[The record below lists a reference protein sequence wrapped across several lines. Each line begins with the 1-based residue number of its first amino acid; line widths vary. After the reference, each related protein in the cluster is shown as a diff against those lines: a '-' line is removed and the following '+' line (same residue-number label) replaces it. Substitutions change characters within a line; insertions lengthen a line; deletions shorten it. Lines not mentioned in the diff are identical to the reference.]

1 MPYYPAIKDY
11 LSITDY
17 YKTITPIHEKYSH
30 EIPLKENVKEVLK
43 DLDKDGSGEIEP
55 EEFTKLIRNIL
66 TALVEN

>member
-1 MPYYPAIKDY
+1 MSKNEEK
-11 LSITDY
+11 LSSTKYWIETT
-17 YKTITPIHEKYSH
+17 KSNFGTI
-30 EIPLKENVKEVLK
+30 VK